1 MMNCVAEVFSS
12 LVLSVAFPLALAA
25 EMPAPRMMEAAGAIF
40 PMVTAGGGEPILF
53 VHGAV
58 SDYRK
63 WDGLWEDVAARH
75 RFMAYTQRW
84 FGTSDWP
91 EDKPFARDVQDDDL
105 VAILQALGEPVHLVG
120 LSNGGPVA
128 LRAALRVPELVQS
141 VVLYE
146 PTLFDVLFETPEGE
160 VVVDQFFAGE
170 GDTSAAV
177 AVGDNEEAAREL
189 IEMIY
194 ALPEGGFDTLDPV
207 QKAMVLDNAH
217 TMPLLWNAPD
227 PTPLTCEDLRAIT
240 VPALVVYGAET
251 LPLWKLSSKT
261 IADCVPNAQ
270 LTTIK
275 GVGHIGPV
283 AGKDAFL
290 KLTLG
295 FVDAH

>member
-1 MMNCVAEVFSS
+1 MKCVAKVCSS
-12 LVLSVAFPLALAA
+12 LVLWVAFPLVVTA
-25 EMPAPRMMEAAGAIF
+25 EMPAPRMLEAAGTQF
-40 PMVTAGGGEPILF
+40 PMVTAGEGEPVLF
-53 VHGAV
+53 VHGALG
-58 SDYRK
+58 DYRK
-63 WDGLWEDVAARH
+63 WDGLWEHVAAGH

-84 FGTSDWP
+84 FGTSAWP

-120 LSNGGPVA
+120 LSNGGPVV
-128 LRAALRVPELVQS
+128 LRAALRAPELVQS
-141 VVLYE
+141 IVLYE
-146 PTLFDVLFETPEGE
+146 PTLFDVLFESPEGE
-160 VVVDQFFAGE
+160 AAVDQFFAGE

-177 AVGDNEEAAREL
+177 AAGDDEEAAREL

-227 PTPLTCEDLRAIT
+227 PTPLTCEDLAAIR
-240 VPALVVYGAET
+240 VPVLVVHGAET
-251 LPLWKLSSKT
+251 LPLWKLSSRT

-270 LTTIK
+270 LAMIE

-283 AGKDAFL
+283 AAKDAFL

-295 FVDAH
+295 FVDVH